1 MRVFSVLSLVILLS
15 IGAAG
20 SAFAEEGQKLA
31 LAARPL
37 NTQSMSERAYV
48 PPPEILAEVAAI
60 SVVKGKREM
69 YLLDNQNNI
78 LRTYKISLGFNPV
91 GNKMSEGDGKTPEG
105 TYKID
110 FRNPNS
116 EYFRSI
122 RISYPS
128 AEDRARSKRAGFK
141 SPGGDIFIHG
151 TPPEKSW
158 MFWRYS
164 NLRDWTLGC
173 VGLSNK
179 DMTEVW
185 NLVQNGTPVKIN
197 P

>member
-1 MRVFSVLSLVILLS
+1 MRVFTGLFIVC
-15 IGAAG
+15 
-20 SAFAEEGQKLA
+20 A
-31 LAARPL
+31 LATAVAASPAL
-37 NTQSMSERAYV
+37 ANKEKMAMANSASSINTQTERAYT
-48 PPPEILAEVAAI
+48 PPAEIIAEVAAI
-60 SVVKGKREM
+60 SVIKSKREM
-69 YLLDNQNNI
+69 YLLDSQNNI
-78 LRTYKISLGFNPV
+78 LRTYKISLGANPV
-91 GNKMSEGDGKTPEG
+91 GNKMSEGDNRTPEG

-122 RISYPS
+122 RINYPS
-128 AEDRARSKRAGFK
+128 AEDRARSKKAGFK

-151 TPPEKSW
+151 TPPDRSW

-164 NLRDWTLGC
+164 NLRDWTFGC
-173 VGLSNK
+173 IGLSNK

>member
-1 MRVFSVLSLVILLS
+1 MKHYAYLTSVLML
-15 IGAAG
+15 
-20 SAFAEEGQKLA
+20 SAFLA
-31 LAARPL
+31 QPAAAQQGDKMALIPTPV
-37 NTQSMSERAYV
+37 TQGAQERAV
-48 PPPEILAEVAAI
+48 ATKAEDIAAVAAI
-60 SVVKGKREM
+60 SVVKSKREM
-69 YLLDNQNNI
+69 YLLDGQNNI
-78 LRTYKISLGFNPV
+78 LRTYKISLGPSPV

-105 TYKID
+105 VYKID

-122 RISYPS
+122 RINYP
-128 AEDRARSKRAGFK
+128 AVEDRARSKQAGFK
-141 SPGGDIFIHG
+141 SPGGDIYIHG
-151 TPPEKSW
+151 QPPERSW

-164 NLRDWTLGC
+164 NLRDWTQGC

-185 NLVQNGTPVKIN
+185 NLVQNGTPIKIN

>member
-1 MRVFSVLSLVILLS
+1 MAMVQTPV
-15 IGAAG
+15 
-20 SAFAEEGQKLA
+20 
-31 LAARPL
+31 
-37 NTQSMSERAYV
+37 TQSMTERAYT
-48 PPPEILAEVAAI
+48 PPPQVLAEVAAI
-60 SVVKGKREM
+60 SVVKSKREM
-69 YLLDNQNNI
+69 YLLDSQNNI
-78 LRTYKISLGFNPV
+78 LRTYKVSLGPNPV
-91 GNKMSEGDGKTPEG
+91 GNKMSEGDGRTPEG

-122 RISYPS
+122 RISYPN
-128 AEDRARSKRAGFK
+128 AEDRARSKKAGFK

-151 TPPEKSW
+151 TPPDRSW

-185 NLVQNGTPVKIN
+185 NLVENGTPVKIN